1 MAKPVKP
8 SGRDAVL
15 DAILDAAER
24 LFATSGPA
32 DVSLRAIA
40 AEAGV
45 TYGLVHAYAGNKDEL
60 YDRVMAR
67 YAARWV
73 PRLEELD
80 YDGALDVLFGEDPDA
95 GPYLRLLAWSLLRD
109 RDQGVEV
116 AAHRRHA
123 ALDRLE
129 QLPGGPG
136 DASVATASA
145 LALVFGWRFFGPFLR
160 DALRL
165 TDDESLHAAM
175 RERMH
180 ALADDRS
187 GSRRM

>member
-1 MAKPVKP
+1 MAKSVKP

-32 DVSLRAIA
+32 DVSLRSIA

-73 PRLEELD
+73 PRLDELD
-80 YDGALDVLFGEDPDA
+80 YEGALDVLLGPDPDA

-109 RDQGVEV
+109 RDAGPEVE
-116 AAHRRHA
+116 AHRRHA
-123 ALDRLE
+123 ALDRLPE
-129 QLPGGPG
+129 LPGGPG
-136 DASVATASA
+136 ADGSVATAAA
-145 LALVFGWRFFGPFLR
+145 LALAFGWRFFHPFLR

-165 TDDESLHAAM
+165 AESDDDLHAAI
-175 RERMH
+175 RGRVH
-180 ALADDRS
+180 ALAADLPE
-187 GSRRM
+187 